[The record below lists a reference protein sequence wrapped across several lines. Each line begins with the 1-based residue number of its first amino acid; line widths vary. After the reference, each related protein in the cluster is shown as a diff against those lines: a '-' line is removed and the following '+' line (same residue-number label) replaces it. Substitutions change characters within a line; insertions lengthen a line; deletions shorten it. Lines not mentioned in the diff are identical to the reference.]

1 MQTKIVSSFEGE
13 NMQRQY
19 DVLSYTI
26 DLHFHDHMLP
36 IEFDENDQSSNRKKI
51 LTVKK
56 KRKEKELCCTFITID
71 PDKNTLIFLELSMKY
86 LDTSNNKK
94 NKL

>member
-1 MQTKIVSSFEGE
+1 
-13 NMQRQY
+13 MQRQY

-56 KRKEKELCCTFITID
+56 KEK
-71 PDKNTLIFLELSMKY
+71 
-86 LDTSNNKK
+86 KK
-94 NKL
+94 NFVVRLLQLILTKIL